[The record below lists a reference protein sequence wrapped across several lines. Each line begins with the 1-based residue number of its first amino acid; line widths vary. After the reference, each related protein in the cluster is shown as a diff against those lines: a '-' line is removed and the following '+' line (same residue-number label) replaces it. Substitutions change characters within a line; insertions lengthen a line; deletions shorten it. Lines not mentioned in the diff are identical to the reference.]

1 MNGTKPDADA
11 ADVTLIRQGG
21 VVEER
26 SLWVEGG
33 GRPTLDC
40 REVIMR
46 T

>member
-1 MNGTKPDADA
+1 MIGTKPDAEA
-11 ADVTLIRQGG
+11 ADLPRKRK

-26 SLWVEGG
+26 SLWVEAVGK
-33 GRPTLDC
+33 PSVDC